1 MSHVSKKPRVII
13 DVDDVLLELNL
24 HVAEQ
29 VRQMGYPDFQVENI
43 LTYDLNK
50 TLDKSCLPEHQ
61 RDLMDN
67 GLGCSRDLILSLYR
81 DPNIFKTVP
90 LTCRFEEGL
99 KLLTEI
105 FEVIINSN
113 NFTLDI
119 IEEKLKLFK
128 HFCKDLDLQYNF
140 CVSSDKPLFNDVYA
154 VFEDNIENLKLYSDD
169 CIKLLVDR
177 PQNQERYNGKLLV
190 GIKNLYR
197 VDSFYAG
204 VKKLVEELSY

>member
-1 MSHVSKKPRVII
+1 MSHASKKPRVII

-29 VRQMGYPDFQVENI
+29 VRQMGYPDFRVENI

-50 TLDKSCLPEHQ
+50 SLDNSCLPRHQ
-61 RDLMDN
+61 MSLMDN
-67 GLGCSRDLILSLYR
+67 GLGCPRDLILSLYR

-99 KLLTEI
+99 KLLTEN

-140 CVSSDKPLFNDVYA
+140 CISSDKPLFNEVYA

-177 PQNQERYNGKLLV
+177 PQNQELYNRELLNE
-190 GIKNLYR
+190 IKNLHR
-197 VDSFYAG
+197 VENFYAG
-204 VKKLVEELSY
+204 VKKLAEELSY